1 MPDPG
6 GALSF
11 LSYSRKDAEA
21 AEALWQALGQAGIEA
36 FLDRRNLR
44 PGDRW
49 PERIDEQIRTCE
61 RFVLIWSAHADSSD
75 HVKDEWNMA
84 KALKRPIVPVLID
97 DTPPPPWLADRHYIE
112 WRGDA
117 DAEVVARQIAKS
129 ACVASAGPVLARE
142 ATTGGVRRRARGALA
157 LAGFLLAGG
166 ALVFELARISAGA
179 GRREATVIHA
189 DGTRS
194 NAPVVEGAGPARG
207 DEGGAGTG
215 VAPSTAP
222 ATDRASK
229 ANAGPRPEEKK
240 AHGPSSKGVAHVR
253 VRSVSGVDMDVTLQ
267 PGHHVK
273 VSGERAEDGA
283 PSLSPTTVQVSVG
296 SGSASHVTVQ
306 PEDEVTITY
315 APRAPSP
322 LPLAPN
328 ATLKKLLPKPMPAE
342 NHDLVLWPELRN
354 DELTSPLVDEI
365 GDYVRHSD
373 RGKRVMSDLTYLQ
386 DIAAEMAD
394 ARKEG
399 LQKDMQRLG
408 NEDARTRADISK
420 QLHEMESA
428 FGGQPSHRHRCDI
441 ATRALIEALKAA
453 DPMSVTEAYRQ
464 YHQVKASQG
473 MSAGADARRVFDASG
488 ERHINCGEELRL
500 EGDRLLVT
508 EVYVATGRFDE
519 ALRRL
524 RVDLESDRPAF
535 RQAGRPGLRVLE
547 AVALVGLGRAT
558 EARES
563 VRELARQLFEPEYDF
578 DIWRSF
584 YGVRNL
590 IRNDPRFA
598 RDRAWLGAT
607 LDALEMKNRG
617 QVIRALNALS
627 GR

>member
-21 AEALWQALGQAGIEA
+21 AEALWQALGHAGIDA
-36 FLDRRNLR
+36 FLDRKNLR

-49 PERIDEQIRTCE
+49 PERIDEQIRKCE
-61 RFVLIWSAHADSSD
+61 RFVLIWSEHADSSD

-97 DTPPPPWLADRHYIE
+97 DTPPPPWLADRQYIE
-112 WRGDA
+112 WRRDA
-117 DAEVVARQIAKS
+117 DAEVVARQIAQSVCAALPGS
-129 ACVASAGPVLARE
+129 ALAPE
-142 ATTGGVRRRARGALA
+142 ETEGVVGRRARSALA

-166 ALVFELARISAGA
+166 AVVFELARISTGA
-179 GRREATVIHA
+179 GRREATVVHA
-189 DGTRS
+189 DSTP
-194 NAPVVEGAGPARG
+194 NAPVVEEPRPA
-207 DEGGAGTG
+207 
-215 VAPSTAP
+215 APSAVP
-222 ATDRASK
+222 ATDMASK
-229 ANAGPRPEEKK
+229 PNAVPRPDEKK
-240 AHGPSSKGVAHVR
+240 THGPAPRGVAHVR

-273 VSGERAEDGA
+273 VSGESAEDGA

-322 LPLAPN
+322 LPLVPN
-328 ATLKKLLPKPMPAE
+328 ATLKKLLPKPVPAE

-365 GDYVRHSD
+365 GDYARHSD

-386 DIAAEMAD
+386 DIAAEMAN

-399 LQKDMQRLG
+399 LQKDIQRLV
-408 NEDARTRADISK
+408 NEDTRTRADISK
-420 QLHEMESA
+420 QLHEMESV
-428 FGGQPSHRHRCDI
+428 FGGQPGHRHRCDV
-441 ATRALIEALKAA
+441 ATRALVEALRAA
-453 DPMSVTEAYRQ
+453 DPMSVREAYRQ
-464 YHQVKASQG
+464 YHQVKANQG
-473 MSAGADARRVFDASG
+473 MSASADARRVFDASG
-488 ERHINCGEELRL
+488 ERHIDCGEELRF
-500 EGDRLLVT
+500 EGDKLLVT
-508 EVYVATGRFDE
+508 EVYLATGRFDE

-524 RVDLESDRPAF
+524 RVDLRSDRPAF

-578 DIWRSF
+578 DIWRTF

-590 IRNDPRFA
+590 IRRDPRFA
-598 RDRAWLGAT
+598 RDRAWLGAI

-617 QVIRALNALS
+617 EVIRTLNALT